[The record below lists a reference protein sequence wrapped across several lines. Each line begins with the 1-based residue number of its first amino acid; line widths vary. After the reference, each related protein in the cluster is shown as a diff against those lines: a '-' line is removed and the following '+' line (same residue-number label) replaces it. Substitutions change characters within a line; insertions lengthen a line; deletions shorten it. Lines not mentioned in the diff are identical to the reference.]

1 MKACSASYIIIKF
14 SIQTVSLYNYPN
26 NTNPNPK
33 SPQSIKTSF
42 LVLKRGQDGIATLK
56 NTLMTPYKIK
66 YNFTTLSTNQLLDN
80 YSNTLAIYSQGSL
93 LLNPYRAF
101 VHNYQ
106 NIEEA
111 ISMSSSGWIEK
122 HRRKHSW
129 INGLMKRN
137 WAT

>member
-1 MKACSASYIIIKF
+1 
-14 SIQTVSLYNYPN
+14 
-26 NTNPNPK
+26 
-33 SPQSIKTSF
+33 
-42 LVLKRGQDGIATLK
+42 
-56 NTLMTPYKIK
+56 MTPYKIK

-111 ISMSSSGWIEK
+111 ISMSSSG
-122 HRRKHSW
+122 
-129 INGLMKRN
+129 
-137 WAT
+137 